1 MMNRFLGVL
10 FALATIAI
18 VVFAI
23 LNTGNYRSMVFD
35 SNEEMPAM
43 IDDVID
49 EDIPDAMSTEDT
61 TIVEPTTT
69 EEEVMPL
76 VEDIITEEPVETTLL

>member
-10 FALATIAI
+10 FALVTIAI

-35 SNEEMPAM
+35 TNEETPA
-43 IDDVID
+43 IINDVID

>member
-35 SNEEMPAM
+35 TNEEMPAM

>member
-35 SNEEMPAM
+35 TNEEMPAV

-69 EEEVMPL
+69 EEEVIPL
-76 VEDIITEEPVETTLL
+76 VEDIVTEEPVETTLL

>member
-35 SNEEMPAM
+35 TNEEMPAM

-69 EEEVMPL
+69 EEDVIPL

>member
-1 MMNRFLGVL
+1 
-10 FALATIAI
+10 
-18 VVFAI
+18 
-23 LNTGNYRSMVFD
+23 MVFD
-35 SNEEMPAM
+35 TNEEMPAM

-69 EEEVMPL
+69 EEEVIPL

>member
-35 SNEEMPAM
+35 TNEEMPAI

>member
-35 SNEEMPAM
+35 TNEETPAI

-69 EEEVMPL
+69 EEDVIPL
-76 VEDIITEEPVETTLL
+76 VEDVITEEPVETTLL

>member
-35 SNEEMPAM
+35 TNEEMPAM

-69 EEEVMPL
+69 EEDVIPL
-76 VEDIITEEPVETTLL
+76 VEDIITEEPVEATLL

>member
-69 EEEVMPL
+69 EEEVIPL